1 MKNICLRGMKM
12 KQNRLKLILAITSGV
27 ALLAAILLFVFG
39 IFAVQSMATKVVMI
53 ISAVLSLALA
63 LEVLYLFFMSSDS
76 RPNYFLYDSRQGRN
90 VSVQKLTF
98 QMINAKMNRYL
109 SAFAPSEGKLW
120 TDRVLEKPDLDMADE
135 FKPLVAYKLLFDLA
149 EHDSENGWKCF
160 EIASVETVS
169 FICSALEMN
178 GDEEMARNL
187 RDMKAAMPINLK
199 YIRDYL
205 VRNRQYLKE
214 KMRRYVYENIQKF

>member
-27 ALLAAILLFVFG
+27 ALVAAILLFVFG
-39 IFAVQSMATKVVMI
+39 IFVVQSLATKVVMI
-53 ISAVLSLALA
+53 IAAVLSLALA
-63 LEVLYLFFMSSDS
+63 LEVLYLFFMTSDS
-76 RPNYFLYDSRQGRN
+76 RPNYFLYDNRQGRN

-109 SAFAPSEGKLW
+109 SSFAPSEGKLW
-120 TDRVLEKPDLDMADE
+120 TDRVLDNPSLEMADE

-160 EIASVETVS
+160 EIASAETVS
-169 FICSALEMN
+169 FLCDALEMN
-178 GDEEMARNL
+178 SDREMAQNL
-187 RDMKAAMPINLK
+187 RQMKAATPINLK

>member
-1 MKNICLRGMKM
+1 MN
-12 KQNRLKLILAITSGV
+12 QNRLKLILAITSGI
-27 ALLAAILLFVFG
+27 ALVAAILLFVFG
-39 IFAVQSMATKVVMI
+39 IFVVQSIATKVVMI
-53 ISAVLSLALA
+53 IAAVLSLALA

-76 RPNYFLYDSRQGRN
+76 RPNYFLYDNRQGRN

-120 TDRVLEKPDLDMADE
+120 TDRVLEKPDLEMPDE

-160 EIASVETVS
+160 EIASVETVG
-169 FICSALEMN
+169 FLCDALEMN
-178 GDEEMARNL
+178 GDEEMAQNL
-187 RDMKAAMPINLK
+187 RQMKAATPINLK